1 MLFENGSIIF
11 HAFILGPSEMTVWR
25 LTQKAETT
33 GTISLQKKKM
43 ISKLNF

>member
-11 HAFILGPSEMTVWR
+11 HAFILSPSEMTVWR

-33 GTISLQKKKM
+33 GTISLQKKM
-43 ISKLNF
+43 IYKLNF